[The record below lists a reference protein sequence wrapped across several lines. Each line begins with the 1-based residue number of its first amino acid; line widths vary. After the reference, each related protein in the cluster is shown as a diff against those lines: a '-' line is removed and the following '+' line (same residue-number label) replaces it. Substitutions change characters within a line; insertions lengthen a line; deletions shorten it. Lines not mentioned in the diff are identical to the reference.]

1 MASPVLIFLGLLFLV
16 IGIVYFFFQV
26 PKLRREL
33 ERRTEQTTAIISRGK
48 YVHKRRG
55 GSYYLYDLDY
65 TVSGQDYGLKKVKSH
80 SHFAEGD
87 ELSVSFNPD
96 DPSDAHIDKFHTR
109 LCSDFTIPFPIAV
122 VSAFNL
128 TSRPFVSR
136 CEGE

>member
-96 DPSDAHIDKFHTR
+96 DPSDAHIDKFHTDPETGKKVSYIF
-109 LCSDFTIPFPIAV
+109 LIAGG
-122 VSAFNL
+122 ACL
-128 TSRPFVSR
+128 LIGIIILMAAR
-136 CEGE
+136 